1 MQVRRQV
8 EGRVLLAKS
17 VLLAKLTQPND
28 LRNIATAG
36 QRPKINRFDVASTAG
51 LAYLEADAL
60 R

>member
-1 MQVRRQV
+1 M